1 MAGNG
6 YATTSRKKILEYLM
20 ANSDRTVTVTDI
32 DQYLK
37 KHDNEVNITTIYRYL
52 DKLAKEG
59 TVMKYVAEKGSQAV
73 YQYVEMGHHCEEHL
87 HLKCVSCG
95 CIIHLECAFMQ
106 EISEH
111 ILEDHGFKLQCKNSI
126 IYGLCRNAGKNRTG
140 NNTAIGFPY
149 NRLMVL
155 WINTFSI
162 DLI

>member
-95 CIIHLECAFMQ
+95 CHPCTARFPRRYAPRNDTTGGARRCTGALL
-106 EISEH
+106 H
-111 ILEDHGFKLQCKNSI
+111 WNSP
-126 IYGLCRNAGKNRTG
+126 
-140 NNTAIGFPY
+140 IGS
-149 NRLMVL
+149 RK
-155 WINTFSI
+155 
-162 DLI
+162 

>member
-52 DKLAKEG
+52 DKLANEG
-59 TVMKYVAEKGSQAV
+59 TVMKYVAEKGN
-73 YQYVEMGHHCEEHL
+73 HCAEHL

-95 CIIHLECAFMQ
+95 CIIHLECAFMD
-106 EISEH
+106 EIAEH
-111 ILEDHGFKLQCKNSI
+111 VLKDHGFTLQCKNSI
-126 IYGLCRNAGKNRTG
+126 IYGLCRECRKKQDRE
-140 NNTAIGFPY
+140 
-149 NRLMVL
+149 
-155 WINTFSI
+155 
-162 DLI
+162 

>member
-52 DKLAKEG
+52 DNLAKEG
-59 TVMKYVAEKGSQAV
+59 TVMK
-73 YQYVEMGHHCEEHL
+73 MGHHCEEHL

-95 CIIHLECAFMQ
+95 CIIHLECAFMD
-106 EISEH
+106 EIAEH
-111 ILEDHGFKLQCKNSI
+111 VLKDHGFTLQCKNSI
-126 IYGLCRNAGKNRTG
+126 IYGLCRECRKKQDRE
-140 NNTAIGFPY
+140 
-149 NRLMVL
+149 
-155 WINTFSI
+155 
-162 DLI
+162 

>member
-73 YQYVEMGHHCEEHL
+73 Y
-87 HLKCVSCG
+87 LKCVSCG
-95 CIIHLECAFMQ
+95 CIIHLECAFMD
-106 EISEH
+106 EIAEH
-111 ILEDHGFKLQCKNSI
+111 VLKDHGFTLQCKNSI
-126 IYGLCRNAGKNRTG
+126 IYGLCRECRKKQDRE
-140 NNTAIGFPY
+140 
-149 NRLMVL
+149 
-155 WINTFSI
+155 
-162 DLI
+162 

>member
-59 TVMKYVAEKGSQAV
+59 TVMKCGREG
-73 YQYVEMGHHCEEHL
+73 EPGG
-87 HLKCVSCG
+87 VSVRG
-95 CIIHLECAFMQ
+95 DGTSL
-106 EISEH
+106 
-111 ILEDHGFKLQCKNSI
+111 
-126 IYGLCRNAGKNRTG
+126 
-140 NNTAIGFPY
+140 
-149 NRLMVL
+149 
-155 WINTFSI
+155 
-162 DLI
+162 